1 MKIILKR
8 LVGLVAASAIG
19 CLATLSAKE
28 VPSKPNIVVL
38 FADDLG
44 YGDLTCYNSESKIPT
59 PHLDR
64 LAAEGVRFTDG
75 HSNAAVCTPSRYG
88 LLTGRYAWRT
98 RMKRGVLSGTSGP
111 LLDSDRETIASL
123 AGKRGYQTA
132 CIGKWHL
139 GLGWTRGGE
148 GKRKSIDYGKEI
160 TDSPIDHGFDYFF
173 GIAASLD
180 MPPYAWI
187 ENRMVTAFPGES
199 IKPNKG
205 PLDYWRG
212 GPRAPGFE
220 LEQGLPSIS
229 NKAVEYISKQSKT
242 DPFLLYVALPSPH
255 KPVLPLERF
264 KGKSKAGDYGDY
276 VVETDWAV
284 GNIVEALRKSGL
296 YENTLVIFTSDN
308 GSFANMEKYGVRAF
322 DHSPCGKLRG
332 GKADIWEGG
341 HRVPF
346 IASWP
351 AVAKGGRTHDG
362 PVITTDILATVGD
375 VIGQKLEDDAGVDSW
390 SFASVLKGETAEN
403 IGKPRIF
410 HSANGLFAIR
420 KGKWKLI
427 AGKGSGGRGGRGAQ
441 DDPPGQLYDM
451 ENDVEENNNL
461 FTKHPDVVKTL
472 ARELEILVENG
483 RSTPGEKQSNTGT
496 TNCFSKE
503 MKSYLGK

>member
-1 MKIILKR
+1 MKTISKLLAR
-8 LVGLVAASAIG
+8 LVVASVIV
-19 CLATLSAKE
+19 CVATANAKQE
-28 VPSKPNIVVL
+28 PSKPNIVVI

-59 PHLDR
+59 SHLDR

-98 RMKRGVLSGTSGP
+98 RLKRGVLSGTSGP
-111 LLDSDRETIASL
+111 LMDRNRETIASL
-123 AGKRGYQTA
+123 ARKKGYRTA

-148 GKRKSIDYGKEI
+148 GKRKSIDYSKEI
-160 TDSPIDHGFDYFF
+160 TDSPIDHGFDYFY

-187 ENRMVTAFPGES
+187 ENRKVTAIPTET

-212 GPRAPGFE
+212 GPRAPGFD
-220 LEQGLPSIS
+220 LAHGLPTVS
-229 NKAVEYISKQSKT
+229 NKAAEYVAKQSKQV
-242 DPFLLYVALPSPH
+242 PFLLYVALPSPH
-255 KPVLPLERF
+255 KPVLPLKRF

-284 GNIVEALRKSGL
+284 GNIIQALRKNGF

-308 GSFANMEKYGVRAF
+308 GSFANMEKYGVRDF

-362 PVITTDILATVGD
+362 PVITTDIMATVSD
-375 VIGQKLEDDAGVDSW
+375 VLGQKLEDDAGVDSW
-390 SFASVLKGETAEN
+390 SFASVLNGESAEN

-410 HSANGLFAIR
+410 HSANGMFAIR

-427 AGKGSGGRGGRGAQ
+427 TGKGSGGRGGRGAKN
-441 DDPPGQLYDM
+441 DPPGQLYDM
-451 ENDVEENNNL
+451 EKDFEENNNL
-461 FTKHPDVVKTL
+461 FTKYPEVVKSL
-472 ARELEILVENG
+472 ADELKILVENG
-483 RSTPGEKQSNTGT
+483 RSTPGPNQSNTGQT
-496 TNCFSKE
+496 RCFSKE
-503 MKSYLGK
+503 MNDYHR